1 MLLPVCRSSLPHVS
15 PLYVLQVHHILLV
28 PVVVLFTFRFVLVSA
43 IQPST
48 FSPHAHYDLNG
59 IMMLSSGYK
68 YTLSILIFI
77 AWVRLLKFMLAIQQ
91 IGILVRVLFRIAYD
105 LMPVVVLWVLIWAG
119 FSITF
124 YCTYGDQGIGMES
137 WPMTL
142 LFLWRLLL
150 EGEMEAVQE
159 MALHDG
165 GDIVGVFYYFM
176 ASALITLILLNV
188 IVAIMVTSYQDLLKN
203 AQLQCKLLHASLT
216 MSFYTNLNTK
226 ASQDQSG
233 TELQAQSRNRQKG
246 SKRAKMV
253 FGSLGWF
260 NKFFGTKIFSAK
272 IFSAETENARA
283 GKEIAKKVCLAAA
296 FQRWLDNWERETRYV
311 QPTQQL
317 QGYLED
323 ESLGLRVIQSKFL
336 PQMESAGFGTPL
348 EKLRYLRRVF
358 KQCKSVAQS
367 MRWLVQH
374 GHRMTTPESDQVIQ
388 KVSLRFPE
396 IAEEELLALLHV
408 YETATAI
415 TAVLRSERQPTRYEL
430 SRIQVA
436 RSNAQQRLSV
446 RLADLGDQEVRGWK
460 SLRAN

>member
-1 MLLPVCRSSLPHVS
+1 
-15 PLYVLQVHHILLV
+15 
-28 PVVVLFTFRFVLVSA
+28 
-43 IQPST
+43 
-48 FSPHAHYDLNG
+48 
-59 IMMLSSGYK
+59 MMLSSGYK

-176 ASALITLILLNV
+176 ASALVTLILLNV
-188 IVAIMVTSYQDLLKN
+188 IVAIMVTSYQDLLRN

-246 SKRAKMV
+246 STRAKMV

-260 NKFFGTKIFSAK
+260 NKFATELFFGTKIFSAK
-272 IFSAETENARA
+272 IFSADETEKAERK
-283 GKEIAKKVCLAAA
+283 GKEVAEKVCLAAA

-317 QGYLED
+317 QVYLED
-323 ESLGLRVIQSKFL
+323 ESLGLRVLQSKFL
-336 PQMESAGFGTPL
+336 PQMETGFGTPL

-367 MRWLVQH
+367 TRWLVQH
-374 GHRMTTPESDQVIQ
+374 GHRMTTPESDQVFQ
-388 KVSLRFPE
+388 KLSLRFPE
-396 IAEEELLALLHV
+396 IAEEELVALLHV

-430 SRIQVA
+430 GRIKVA

-446 RLADLGDQEVRGWK
+446 RLADPGDQFEVRGWK
-460 SLRAN
+460 LLKARMVSRLRARRIARQWSDPAGLKP

>member
-1 MLLPVCRSSLPHVS
+1 
-15 PLYVLQVHHILLV
+15 
-28 PVVVLFTFRFVLVSA
+28 
-43 IQPST
+43 
-48 FSPHAHYDLNG
+48 
-59 IMMLSSGYK
+59 MMLSSGYK

-159 MALHDG
+159 MAMHDG

-176 ASALITLILLNV
+176 ASALVTLILLNV
-188 IVAIMVTSYQDLLKN
+188 IIAIMVTSYQDLLRN

-246 SKRAKMV
+246 SMRAKMV

-260 NKFFGTKIFSAK
+260 NKFATELFFGTKIFSAK

-283 GKEIAKKVCLAAA
+283 GKEIAEKVCLAAA
-296 FQRWLDNWERETRYV
+296 FQRWLDNWGRETRYV

-336 PQMESAGFGTPL
+336 PQMETGFGTPL

-374 GHRMTTPESDQVIQ
+374 GRRMTTPESDQVFQ

-396 IAEEELLALLHV
+396 IAEEELVALLHV

-446 RLADLGDQEVRGWK
+446 RLADLGNQEVLPQVVRGWK
-460 SLRAN
+460 LLRAK

>member
-59 IMMLSSGYK
+59 IMMLSSWYK

-77 AWVRLLKFMLAIQQ
+77 AWIRLLKSMLAIQQ
-91 IGILVRVLFRIAYD
+91 IGILVRVLFKIAYD
-105 LMPVVVLWVLIWAG
+105 LMPVVLWVLIWAG

-226 ASQDQSG
+226 ASQDQSE
-233 TELQAQSRNRQKG
+233 TELQAQSRNRRKG
-246 SKRAKMV
+246 STRAKM
-253 FGSLGWF
+253 
-260 NKFFGTKIFSAK
+260 FSA
-272 IFSAETENARA
+272 AT
-283 GKEIAKKVCLAAA
+283 EIAEGAEEEIAEKVCLGAA
-296 FQRWLDNWERETRYV
+296 FQRWHDNWEKETRYV

-336 PQMESAGFGTPL
+336 PQMESACFGTPL

-358 KQCKSVAQS
+358 KQCKFVAQS
-367 MRWLVQH
+367 TRWLVQQ

-446 RLADLGDQEVRGWK
+446 RLADLGDQEVIRQWK

>member
-1 MLLPVCRSSLPHVS
+1 
-15 PLYVLQVHHILLV
+15 
-28 PVVVLFTFRFVLVSA
+28 
-43 IQPST
+43 
-48 FSPHAHYDLNG
+48 
-59 IMMLSSGYK
+59 MMLSSGYK

-159 MALHDG
+159 MAMHNG

-260 NKFFGTKIFSAK
+260 NKFATELFFGTKVFSAK

-317 QGYLED
+317 QGYLAD
-323 ESLGLRVIQSKFL
+323 ESLGLRVLQSKFL
-336 PQMESAGFGTPL
+336 PQMETGFGTPL

-430 SRIQVA
+430 GRIEVA
-436 RSNAQQRLSV
+436 RSNAQQRLRV
-446 RLADLGDQEVRGWK
+446 RLADPGDELEESMFSRLKARRIARQLVGCASRNGAIGP
-460 SLRAN
+460 SSSVGGAPRLTRPT

>member
-1 MLLPVCRSSLPHVS
+1 
-15 PLYVLQVHHILLV
+15 
-28 PVVVLFTFRFVLVSA
+28 
-43 IQPST
+43 
-48 FSPHAHYDLNG
+48 
-59 IMMLSSGYK
+59 MMLSSGYK

-159 MALHDG
+159 MATHNG

-188 IVAIMVTSYQDLLKN
+188 IVAIMVTSYQDLLTN

-260 NKFFGTKIFSAK
+260 NKFATELFFGTKIFSAK

-283 GKEIAKKVCLAAA
+283 GKEIAKRVCLAAA

-323 ESLGLRVIQSKFL
+323 ESLGLRVLQSKFL
-336 PQMESAGFGTPL
+336 PQMETGFGTPL

-367 MRWLVQH
+367 TRWLVQH
-374 GHRMTTPESDQVIQ
+374 GHRMTTPESDQVFQ
-388 KVSLRFPE
+388 KLSLRFLE

-446 RLADLGDQEVRGWK
+446 RLADLGDQEVIRQWK

>member
-1 MLLPVCRSSLPHVS
+1 
-15 PLYVLQVHHILLV
+15 
-28 PVVVLFTFRFVLVSA
+28 
-43 IQPST
+43 
-48 FSPHAHYDLNG
+48 
-59 IMMLSSGYK
+59 MMLSSGYK

-159 MALHDG
+159 MAMHDG

-188 IVAIMVTSYQDLLKN
+188 IVAIMVTSYQDLLTN

-246 SKRAKMV
+246 SMRAKMV

-260 NKFFGTKIFSAK
+260 NKFATELFFGTKIFSAK

-283 GKEIAKKVCLAAA
+283 GKEIAEKVCLAAA
-296 FQRWLDNWERETRYV
+296 FQRWLDNWGRETRYV

-336 PQMESAGFGTPL
+336 PQMETGFGTPL

-374 GHRMTTPESDQVIQ
+374 GRRMTTPESDQVFQ

-446 RLADLGDQEVRGWK
+446 RLADLGNQEVLPQVVRGWK
-460 SLRAN
+460 LLRAK

>member
-1 MLLPVCRSSLPHVS
+1 
-15 PLYVLQVHHILLV
+15 
-28 PVVVLFTFRFVLVSA
+28 
-43 IQPST
+43 
-48 FSPHAHYDLNG
+48 
-59 IMMLSSGYK
+59 MMLSSGYK

-159 MALHDG
+159 MAMHDG

-176 ASALITLILLNV
+176 ASALVTLILLNV
-188 IVAIMVTSYQDLLKN
+188 IIAIMVTSYQDLLRN

-246 SKRAKMV
+246 SMRAKMV

-260 NKFFGTKIFSAK
+260 NKFATELFFGTKIFSAK

-283 GKEIAKKVCLAAA
+283 GKEIAEKVCLAAA
-296 FQRWLDNWERETRYV
+296 FQRWLDNWGRETRYV

-336 PQMESAGFGTPL
+336 PQMETGFGTPL

-374 GHRMTTPESDQVIQ
+374 GRRMTTPESDQVFQ

-446 RLADLGDQEVRGWK
+446 RLADLGNQEVLPQVVRGWK
-460 SLRAN
+460 LLRAK